1 MASRLESGSSSRKT
15 LGSRTIA
22 RASATRCRSPP
33 ESSRGLRSRSFPI
46 PNIPA
51 AHSTFFRT
59 ASFST
64 PRARSGKAMFL
75 YTVMWG

>member
-1 MASRLESGSSSRKT
+1 MDSGSSRRKT
-15 LGSRTIA
+15 LGSLTIA

-33 ESSRGLRSRSFPI
+33 ESSRGFRSSSFPI
-46 PNIPA
+46 LNIPD

-59 ASFST
+59 ASLST